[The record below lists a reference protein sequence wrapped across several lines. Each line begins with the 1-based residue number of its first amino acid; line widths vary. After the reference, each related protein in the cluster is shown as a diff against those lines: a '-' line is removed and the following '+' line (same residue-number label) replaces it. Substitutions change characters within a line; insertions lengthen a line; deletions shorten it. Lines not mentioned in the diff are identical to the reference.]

1 MVQLLSEVLQARAS
15 CQVMKVAE
23 DQHQA
28 LFNRLQHFIP
38 CPGVQF
44 CLCCATTS
52 KYNHYAGS
60 S

>member
-15 CQVMKVAE
+15 CQITKVAE

-28 LFNRLQHFIP
+28 LLNRLQHFIP
-38 CPGVQF
+38 CPGAQF
-44 CLCCATTS
+44 HLRCATTS
-52 KYNHYAGS
+52 KFDRYAGS